1 VNLRGFYIFTII
13 TNCTHQIVILRMPPT
28 SIAAVRNLTYIFAT
42 SVHVAA
48 TVAYHVSA
56 ESAGPLRRAPA
67 VTAHW
72 AKPAHARRRHRIES
86 LAPQLPQSGDA
97 MAGTCAHVE
106 FLCAQPA
113 SALALAVVGLLMA
126 VRAAIR
132 LALWVYAGFLRPGK
146 PLRRRYGAWAVV
158 TGATDGIGCGRA
170 RPPPSCLLS
179 PRRLPSP
186 SLHGR
191 GWWGARA
198 RRFRVRLRRGGGR
211 DRARALELGVH
222 PRVRRA
228 SASMGGWQG

>member
-1 VNLRGFYIFTII
+1 MLPPLLR
-13 TNCTHQIVILRMPPT
+13 
-28 SIAAVRNLTYIFAT
+28 
-42 SVHVAA
+42 
-48 TVAYHVSA
+48 
-56 ESAGPLRRAPA
+56 AGPNMLMP
-67 VTAHW
+67 
-72 AKPAHARRRHRIES
+72 
-86 LAPQLPQSGDA
+86 GDA
-97 MAGTCAHVE
+97 MADTCAHVE

-158 TGATDGIGCGRA
+158 TGATDGIGRGRA
-170 RPPPSCLLS
+170 RPPPSCFLS

-191 GWWGARA
+191 GWWGTRA
-198 RRFRVRLRRGGGR
+198 RRGRVRRRRGGGR
-211 DRARALELGVH
+211 GRARALELGVH

>member
-1 VNLRGFYIFTII
+1 
-13 TNCTHQIVILRMPPT
+13 
-28 SIAAVRNLTYIFAT
+28 
-42 SVHVAA
+42 
-48 TVAYHVSA
+48 
-56 ESAGPLRRAPA
+56 
-67 VTAHW
+67 
-72 AKPAHARRRHRIES
+72 RHRIES

-97 MAGTCAHVE
+97 MAGTCAHIE
-106 FLCAQPA
+106 FLCVQPT

-146 PLRRRYGAWAVV
+146 PLRRCYGAWAVV

-191 GWWGARA
+191 GWWGTRA
-198 RRFRVRLRRGGGR
+198 RRGRVRRRRGGGR

-228 SASMGGWQG
+228 SASMGGGQG